1 MRSVFWFLGLAG
13 VAVALALLV
22 GQNQA
27 SVTLFWSPWRV
38 DLSFNLV
45 LFALIGGF
53 FVLHLALK
61 AVSALRAMPER
72 ARQWRL
78 QQQERAIVGAVADAM
93 VHQLAGRFV
102 RAQASASDAVT
113 HLRDMPADRLP
124 RHAQWHVLAHL
135 LLAESAQALRNRDLR
150 DAHLLQAIASPVAR
164 EMPQAREGA
173 LLRATRWAIEDRDAE
188 AASRWLGELPQGAQ
202 RRIQALRLRLRVA
215 RLKRENQSALET
227 ARLLAKHRAFTPEAA
242 AVVLRG
248 LVLDSLGDV
257 HDVAQLQSLWESLD
271 AQEKAM
277 PEVALA
283 AAARLR
289 QMANDES
296 ADPAT
301 RAARMRQWLLPV
313 WNAYEQL
320 SVPAQLKLVRE
331 LEHGLAV
338 PDTEWLGRIEQMQRR
353 HPNDALLQYLAGQAC
368 MERQL
373 WGKAA
378 QLLGQAC
385 HALEDRE
392 LLRRCWCSLARL
404 AEERGDDGAAQTAWK
419 RAAQI

>member
-301 RAARMRQWLLPV
+301 RAVRMRQWLLPV

-320 SVPAQLKLVRE
+320 SAPAQLKLVRE

-338 PDTEWLGRIEQMQRR
+338 PDTEWLGRIEQMQRQ

-378 QLLGQAC
+378 QLLGQAS